1 MYPRS
6 TGVNETPLTEMSH
19 ESCPLA
25 HARRAIIHA
34 SRSEKAFYSL
44 VLRVSTCVA
53 SFTFHYQLMRI
64 GLVLSSTAIF
74 GKMNRYSV

>member
-6 TGVNETPLTEMSH
+6 TGVKETPLTEMA
-19 ESCPLA
+19 SCPLA

-64 GLVLSSTAIF
+64 GLELSSTAIF

>member
-6 TGVNETPLTEMSH
+6 TGVKETPLTEMR
-19 ESCPLA
+19 SCPLA

-64 GLVLSSTAIF
+64 ELVLSSTAIF